1 MSIFDL
7 LRDNEV
13 KNTSS
18 DNMKELKKVFEVKRE
33 QWKQIVNADGFQ
45 DFVSF
50 LQQEK
55 RLCEEVFRGN
65 HSHDFKNQICG
76 KYDFVCKMIEFFEG
90 RSAQSL
96 PSL

>member
-18 DNMKELKKVFEVKRE
+18 DNMKELKKAFEVKRE
-33 QWKQIVNADGFQ
+33 QWKQIVNAEGFQ
-45 DFVSF
+45 DFILF

-55 RLCEEVFRGN
+55 GLCEDVFRGK
-65 HSHDFKNQICG
+65 HTPDFKAQICG